1 MSCFK
6 KKSSHNMKSCNERI
20 IHGEFH
26 NIKHMLSIYM
36 ISYIDCQALDFVV
49 LGYNAFS

>member
-26 NIKHMLSIYM
+26 NIKHILSIFM
-36 ISYIDCQALDFVV
+36 ISYILIVKRWI
-49 LGYNAFS
+49 LWY